1 MGGRELLMMAS
12 LSSVPYSN
20 LLCYSENNDK
30 RFFLNGVDTFEFY
43 RKFFRKILSQVFWV
57 TGGSRIEP

>member
-12 LSSVPYSN
+12 LSSVPYRS

-30 RFFLNGVDTFEFY
+30 RVFLNGVDTFEFY
-43 RKFFRKILSQVFWV
+43 RKFFRKILSQVSWV
-57 TGGSRIEP
+57 TGGGG

>member
-12 LSSVPYSN
+12 LSSVPYSS

-30 RFFLNGVDTFEFY
+30 RVFLNGVDTFEFC
-43 RKFFRKILSQVFWV
+43 RKFFRKILSQVSWV
-57 TGGSRIEP
+57 TGGGG